1 MNKTELI
8 LNVQKSLGGD
18 TSKAQAERA
27 IDAVLEAIK
36 AGVKQAGK
44 SVKMKGD
51 ESSAVAV
58 QLVGFGTFS
67 VSRRNARSGVNPATG
82 EKIKIKAAK
91 AVKFKPGAGLKA
103 LV

>member
-1 MNKTELI
+1 MNKSELI
-8 LNVQKSLGGD
+8 LKVQSSLGGD

-36 AGVKQAGK
+36 SGVKQAGK

-51 ESSAVAV
+51 VSGAVAV